1 MFYYRIRTL
10 TDSGS
15 ELTELS
21 EISLSREDE
30 MKALEIHERSIVVL
44 THIDTVIFWAPRPN
58 VVPFYFDLVPWP
70 EEMRL
75 GKRTGFGHVDLPRL
89 LEGGVNC
96 PVFALAVTPNYMP
109 ERSLMRFMELLDA
122 FYRELGENKERVV
135 LATTADEVVKAKK
148 DGRVSAML
156 AIEGGEAI
164 EGNLAALRMLHR
176 LGVRLF
182 GLTHNYR
189 NKIADGMGEAR
200 TGSGL
205 TEFGVELIGELN
217 RLGIIVDVSHLSDP
231 GFWDVVEVSKDPII
245 ASHSNARGL
254 CDHLRNLTD
263 DQVKAVAEGGGVV
276 GVNFYPEVV
285 HEEEATLGRVLD
297 HFDYLVD
304 LVGADHVGIGSDYD
318 GMRQPPVGLED
329 VSKMPNI
336 TRGLVSRGYSEDEIV
351 KILGGNFLRVFR
363 EVIG

>member
-1 MFYYRIRTL
+1 
-10 TDSGS
+10 
-15 ELTELS
+15 
-21 EISLSREDE
+21 
-30 MKALEIHERSIVVL
+30 
-44 THIDTVIFWAPRPN
+44 
-58 VVPFYFDLVPWP
+58 
-70 EEMRL
+70 
-75 GKRTGFGHVDLPRL
+75 
-89 LEGGVNC
+89 
-96 PVFALAVTPNYMP
+96 MP
-109 ERSLMRFMELLDA
+109 ERSLMRSMELLDA

-135 LATTADEVVKAKK
+135 LATTAAEVVNAKK

-217 RLGIIVDVSHLSDP
+217 RLGIIVDVSHLSDL

-263 DQVKAVAEGGGVV
+263 DQVKAVAERGGVV

-285 HEEEATLGRVLD
+285 HEEATLGRVLD
-297 HFDYLVD
+297 HFDY

-318 GMRQPPVGLED
+318 GMRQPPAGLED

-351 KILGGNFLRVFR
+351 KILGGNFLRVFK

>member
-1 MFYYRIRTL
+1 
-10 TDSGS
+10 
-15 ELTELS
+15 
-21 EISLSREDE
+21 LSREE
-30 MKALEIHERSIVVL
+30 ETKATEIHERSIVVL

-58 VVPFYFDLVPWP
+58 VVSFYFDLMSWP
-70 EEMRL
+70 EKMQL
-75 GKRTGFGHVDLPRL
+75 GKRTNFGHVDLPRL
-89 LEGGVNC
+89 LEGGVSC

-109 ERSLMRFMELLDA
+109 ERSLMRSMELLDA
-122 FYRELGENKERVV
+122 FYRELGENREHVV
-135 LATTADEVVKAKK
+135 LAITANEIVKAKK
-148 DGRVSAML
+148 EGRISAML

-189 NKIADGMGEAR
+189 NNIADGMDETR

-217 RLGIIVDVSHLSDP
+217 RMGIIVDVSHLSDP
-231 GFWDVVEVSKDPII
+231 GFWDVVEISKDPII
-245 ASHSNARGL
+245 ASHSNARSL

-263 DQVKAVAEGGGVV
+263 DQVKAIAEGGGVV
-276 GVNFYPEVV
+276 GVNFYPEIV
-285 HEEEATLGRVLD
+285 HEEATLGKVLD
-297 HFDYLVD
+297 HFDYLDD

-318 GMRQPPVGLED
+318 GMRQPPAGLED

-351 KILGGNFLRVFR
+351 KVLGRNFLRVFR
-363 EVIG
+363 DVIG